1 VSELRQ
7 RAIRLLARREHTRA
21 ELATKL
27 SAYGI
32 PEEISIVLDQLQQSG
47 LLSDTRFA
55 ESYLR
60 SKSSRLGIARL
71 RYALRNK
78 GVSSEAVE
86 ASLAGADLPSEL
98 ERARALWLRKFGELP
113 VDARE
118 WARQARFLQTMGF
131 TSDVIRRLLKGSGE

>member
-1 VSELRQ
+1 LDN
-7 RAIRLLARREHTRA
+7 
-21 ELATKL
+21 KL
-27 SAYGI
+27 SAHGT

-47 LLSDTRFA
+47 LLSDARFA

-60 SKSSRLGIARL
+60 SKASLLGVARL
-71 RYALRNK
+71 RYSLRNK

-113 VDARE
+113 VDAHE
-118 WARQARFLQTMGF
+118 WARQARFLQARGF
-131 TSDVIRRLLKGSGE
+131 ASDVIRRLLKDSGE

>member
-7 RAIRLLARREHTRA
+7 KAIRLLARREHTRV
-21 ELATKL
+21 ELASKL
-27 SAYGI
+27 STHGT
-32 PEEISIVLDQLQQSG
+32 PEEIAIVLDQLQQSG
-47 LLSDTRFA
+47 LLSDVRFA

-60 SKSSRLGIARL
+60 AKGSRLGAVRL

-78 GVSSEAVE
+78 GVSSDAVE

-113 VDARE
+113 ADPRE
-118 WARQARFLQTMGF
+118 WARQARFLQARGF
-131 TSDVIRRLLKGSGE
+131 PSEMIRRLLKDSAE